1 MTVQLAVGVFV
12 VVHALSVYLLR
23 ASGTWTVLFARILD
37 LRPDMTPD
45 PLRAAPR
52 GWIENHSFWDLP
64 DPRDDS
70 PEEEDAEILFWG
82 DRQRR
87 TG

>member
-1 MTVQLAVGVFV
+1 MTAQVAVGVFV

-23 ASGTWTVLFARILD
+23 ASGTWSVLFAQVFD

-64 DPRDDS
+64 DEREDT
-70 PEEEDAEILFWG
+70 EDAEILFWG
-82 DRQRR
+82 DRRSR